1 MTPRERFI
9 EALTFGK
16 TDKVPLMP
24 GGPRE
29 STLKRWRE
37 EGLPEGK
44 NYYSALLEILGIEE
58 ERTKPR
64 VDLGVSF
71 KMIPQFEEK
80 ILEHKDGHYI
90 VQDWMGAIVEISDQ
104 YDYTYLREAKDFVT
118 RKWYKFPVETYSDW
132 EEMKKRYNPKTSGR
146 FPEDF
151 EKRCKA
157 LQNRDYV
164 LSLGINGPFWQL
176 REWCGLENLCIF
188 MIEKPDFVHE
198 MVDFW
203 ANFVLEVLKPILERV
218 TLDYVVFSED
228 MAYKAHSM
236 ISPKMVR
243 EYLFPACEKWV
254 PELKKSGC
262 PMISIDSDGY
272 IGELIPLWIEL
283 GINCTTPIEVA
294 AGNDIVE
301 FRKRF
306 GKRMAYIGGIDKRAI
321 AKGGKVM
328 EEEVMRV
335 VPPLLE
341 DGGYIPS
348 CDHGVPPDI
357 SWQNFIEYTR
367 LLAKLTG
374 WIRNY
379 SGRYLSIL

>member
-1 MTPRERFI
+1 MTSRERFV
-9 EALTFGK
+9 ETLTFGK
-16 TDKVPLMP
+16 PDKIPLMP

-44 NYYSALLEILGIEE
+44 NYYSALLEILGIEKEKEE
-58 ERTKPR
+58 ERI
-64 VDLGVSF
+64 DLGVSF

-80 ILEHKDGHYI
+80 IIEHRDGHYI

-118 RKWYKFPVETYSDW
+118 RKWYKFPVEDYSDW
-132 EEMKKRYNPKTSGR
+132 EEMKKRYDLNSPGR

-151 EKRCKA
+151 EDRCRRV
-157 LQNRDYV
+157 QDRSYV
-164 LSLGINGPFWQL
+164 LSLSFDGPFWQL

-188 MIEKPDFVHE
+188 MIERPDFVKE
-198 MVDFW
+198 MIDFW
-203 ANFVLEVLKPILERV
+203 AGFVLEVLERIISRV
-218 TLDYVVFSED
+218 QLDYVLISED
-228 MAYKAHSM
+228 MAYKEHSM
-236 ISPKMVR
+236 ISPGMVR
-243 EYLFPACEKWV
+243 EFLFPAYNKWT

-262 PMISIDSDGY
+262 PIISMDSDGY
-272 IGELIPLWIEL
+272 IGELIPLWIEA
-283 GINCTTPIEVA
+283 GFNCCTPVEVA

-301 FRKRF
+301 FRRRF
-306 GKRMAYIGGIDKRAI
+306 GKSMAYIGGIDKRAI
-321 AKGGKVM
+321 AKGGKEM
-328 EEEVMRV
+328 EREVLRV
-335 VPPLLE
+335 VPPLLK

-357 SWQNFIEYTR
+357 SWQNFIDYTR

-374 WIRNY
+374 WI
-379 SGRYLSIL
+379 

>member
-1 MTPRERFI
+1 MTSRERFV
-9 EALTFGK
+9 ETLTFGK
-16 TDKVPLMP
+16 PDKIPLMP

-44 NYYSALLEILGIEE
+44 NYYSALLEILGIEKEKE
-58 ERTKPR
+58 EKRI
-64 VDLGVSF
+64 DLGVSF

-80 ILEHKDGHYI
+80 IIEHRDGHYI

-118 RKWYKFPVETYSDW
+118 RKWYKFPVEDYSDW
-132 EEMKKRYNPKTSGR
+132 EEMKKRYDPNSPGR

-151 EKRCKA
+151 EDRCKRV
-157 LQNRDYV
+157 QDRSYV
-164 LSLGINGPFWQL
+164 LSLSFDGPFWQL

-188 MIEKPDFVHE
+188 MIERPDFVKE
-198 MVDFW
+198 MIDFW
-203 ANFVLEVLKPILERV
+203 AGFVLEVLRRIISRV
-218 TLDYVVFSED
+218 QLDYVLISED
-228 MAYKAHSM
+228 MAYKEHSM
-236 ISPKMVR
+236 ISPGMVR
-243 EYLFPACEKWV
+243 EFLFPAYIRWI

-262 PMISIDSDGY
+262 PIISMDSDGY
-272 IGELIPLWIEL
+272 IGELIPLWIEA
-283 GINCTTPIEVA
+283 GFNCCTPIEVA

-301 FRKRF
+301 FRRRF
-306 GKRMAYIGGIDKRAI
+306 GKSMAYIGGIDKRAI
-321 AKGGKVM
+321 AKGGKEM
-328 EEEVMRV
+328 ERELLRV
-335 VPPLLE
+335 VPPLLK

-357 SWQNFIEYTR
+357 SWQNFIDYTR

-374 WIRNY
+374 WI
-379 SGRYLSIL
+379 